1 MVAIKTLIIAE
12 KPSVARDI
20 AAVLGRFTKK
30 DGWLENG
37 QYAVSWALGH
47 LVELAEPEDYDKS
60 LKKWSLDSLPII
72 PRRFRIRPVEKT
84 KKQLDILKRLLNSPD
99 IGLVVNACDAGREG
113 ELIFR
118 RVYAWCGCAKPVKR
132 LWLSEATPAAVRK
145 ALTELRDWREFDDLA
160 AAAEAR
166 SRADWIVGMNATRA
180 FTVRHGELLSVGR
193 VQTPTLALI
202 VNREREIRNFKP
214 ETYWEIWALFQKTSG
229 ETYAGKWFKGDDDRL
244 FDFKEAENVI
254 AKVAGAGAGR
264 VVRVENKRVRELPPL
279 LFNLNDLQKEA
290 NRRYGFTAQQTL
302 SLAQELYEKHK
313 LLTYPRTDSRH
324 LTQAIVRDTLASRLS
339 ALAAA
344 PEYAALVP
352 RDPAPLGKRYVD
364 DARVTDH
371 HAIIPTDVAPN
382 LAALGQGE
390 RRIYDLVVR
399 RFLAAFYPEAVYA
412 EMDAMTEVGG
422 EMFFSKGRVE
432 LNPGWKMVYGREGGA
447 EGEER
452 ALPPLVEGEPV
463 SVEDVKPL
471 EKRTKPPA
479 RFTEATLLAAME
491 NAGRLVDDKDMAD
504 TLKSAGGIGTPATR
518 ASIIETLIRR
528 AYVEREGKSLVPTRK
543 GERLIDLVPE
553 TVKSVE
559 LTARWEQ
566 GLMEIEQGRMN
577 AGRWL
582 NGIKEFTGQLVRG

>member
-1 MVAIKTLIIAE
+1 MKTLIVAE
-12 KPSVARDI
+12 KPSVARDV

-37 QYAVSWALGH
+37 QYVVSWALGH

-60 LKKWSLDSLPII
+60 LKKWSLDTLPII
-72 PRRFRIRPVEKT
+72 PQRFRIRPVEKT
-84 KKQLDILKRLLNSPD
+84 RKQLDILKRLLNSPE

-118 RVYAWCGCAKPVKR
+118 RVYAWCGCKKPVKR

-145 ALTELRDWREFDDLA
+145 ALSELRDGRYFDDLA

-166 SRADWIVGMNATRA
+166 SQADWIVGMNATRA

-202 VNREREIRNFKP
+202 VAREREIREFVP
-214 ETYWEIWALFQKTSG
+214 QTYWEIWAIFQKTSG
-229 ETYAGKWFKGDDDRL
+229 ETYAGKWFKGDSDRL
-244 FDFKEAENVI
+244 FDFKEAEAVV
-254 AKVAGAGAGR
+254 ARAAGADAGR
-264 VVRVENKRVRELPPL
+264 VVRVENKRVRELPPM

-290 NRRYGFTAQQTL
+290 NRRFGFTAQHVL
-302 SLAQELYEKHK
+302 DVAQALYEKHK

-324 LTQAIVRDTLASRLS
+324 LTWAIARDTLASRL
-339 ALAAA
+339 AAMAAA
-344 PEYAALVP
+344 PEYAGLVP

-371 HAIIPTDVAPN
+371 HAIIPTAIAPN
-382 LAALGQGE
+382 LAALDQDA
-390 RRIYDLVVR
+390 RRIYDLVAR
-399 RFLAAFYPEAVYA
+399 RFLVAFYPEAVYA
-412 EMDAMTEVGG
+412 ETLAVTEAGG
-422 EMFFSKGRVE
+422 ETFFSKGRVE
-432 LNPGWKMVYGREGGA
+432 LEPGWRMVYGREGVA
-447 EGEER
+447 ESDDH
-452 ALPPLVEGEPV
+452 ALPSLVEGEPV

-528 AYVEREGKSLVPTRK
+528 AYIQRESKSLVPTGK

-553 TVKSVE
+553 AVKSVE

-566 GLMEIEQGRMN
+566 GLMEIERGRMN
-577 AGRWL
+577 AGQWL
-582 NGIKEFTGQLVRG
+582 NGIKEFTKELVR